1 LSQLGRVGPTAWQYP
16 ARDYRSITK
25 QGSAIVRF
33 LLGQAVLHVLK
44 RDPVMRQWY
53 KAVKNRRGSKI
64 ARVAVMRRII
74 VAIWHLL
81 KFNEPYQP
89 GGSLVR
95 RAAGQRAR
103 KPRTAKPNGVHVN
116 R

>member
-1 LSQLGRVGPTAWQYP
+1 M
-16 ARDYRSITK
+16 
-25 QGSAIVRF
+25 RF

-89 GGSLVR
+89 GGSLAR

-103 KPRTAKPNGVHVN
+103 KPRTAKPNGVHLKS
-116 R
+116 